1 MCLTMNIDIPSI
13 VKHIC
18 RRDTNKPLKFARDAW
33 IIFGIAVLLLVAIE
47 AAISIGFYIRGF
59 WHSPDANY
67 KLRAD
72 AFAGASWAPL
82 YYKEY
87 EEMGLLKWKPYVYWN
102 RKSHQGS
109 VINIDSEGMRKTY
122 NNAASEAAGT
132 AAKVFVFGGS
142 TIWGA
147 GVRDDFTIPSLFAKG
162 AESKGVICKVTNFG
176 QSGYVSTQEVIE
188 LLLQLQRGNVPDV
201 VIFYD
206 GVNDTFAAF
215 QQGAAGL
222 PQNEFNREAEFNLS
236 QKGELRSLAV
246 QNAANRLATMR
257 LINGFLDRLG
267 ARRNGAPF
275 RSPECAKPLSDKH
288 KLAQEVV
295 DTYLSNVTL
304 VRAFSKFY
312 GFKCLFY
319 WQPVIYQKQH
329 LTDYERQA
337 LELEYNYA
345 GMKEFYTETY
355 ALLQKRAKDLGPDVA
370 FHDVSSIFNQV
381 QEPIYIDYCHISE
394 KGNGVIA
401 GIMLEDVARFMN

>member
-1 MCLTMNIDIPSI
+1 MMRFRKC
-13 VKHIC
+13 K
-18 RRDTNKPLKFARDAW
+18 RLKVGW
-33 IIFGIAVLLLVAIE
+33 
-47 AAISIGFYIRGF
+47 
-59 WHSPDANY
+59 
-67 KLRAD
+67 
-72 AFAGASWAPL
+72 
-82 YYKEY
+82 
-87 EEMGLLKWKPYVYWN
+87 
-102 RKSHQGS
+102 
-109 VINIDSEGMRKTY
+109 
-122 NNAASEAAGT
+122 
-132 AAKVFVFGGS
+132 
-142 TIWGA
+142 
-147 GVRDDFTIPSLFAKG
+147 DFRY
-162 AESKGVICKVTNFG
+162 G
-176 QSGYVSTQEVIE
+176 Q
-188 LLLQLQRGNVPDV
+188 
-201 VIFYD
+201 
-206 GVNDTFAAF
+206 
-215 QQGAAGL
+215 GL

-288 KLAQEVV
+288 KLAREVV

-370 FHDVSSIFNQV
+370 FHDVSSIFNQG